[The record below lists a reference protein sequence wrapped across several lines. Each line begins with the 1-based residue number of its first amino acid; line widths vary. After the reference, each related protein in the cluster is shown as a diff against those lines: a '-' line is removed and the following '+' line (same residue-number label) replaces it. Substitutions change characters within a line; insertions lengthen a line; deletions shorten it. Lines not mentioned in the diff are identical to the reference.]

1 MGIYVKKRNFAGLK
15 ILLIC
20 VLVITIVII
29 ASYYFVFL
37 ENNKTNPDNDLNS
50 SNTQLEKNI
59 NFIQEKDLSVYLKK
73 EDMNEYL
80 TNFEFDQSIKKFI
93 EENPDLILNVLREY
107 QLNQNKLE
115 QEKINK
121 KNISSIQNLN
131 LQAHPMYLGDA
142 SGTKVIYEFVDYNCG
157 YCEKYH
163 QELINVMKEDTSV
176 KIVIIQMPILGNFS
190 KDLTTIALAS
200 SLQGKFETVHNYLY
214 SSERKSNMEDI
225 LADLFLK
232 GVDLKTLKKDMDSQ
246 EVKNFLSIHKSYVDE
261 FKITGSPATI
271 IGNQI
276 IPGFIDQRKIIE
288 ILEKEFS

>member
-1 MGIYVKKRNFAGLK
+1 MGIYVKKRNFAGLRSLLL
-15 ILLIC
+15 ILL
-20 VLVITIVII
+20 ITIVII
-29 ASYYFVFL
+29 ASYYFVFQ
-37 ENNKTNPDNDLNS
+37 ENNKIIPDNDLNS
-50 SNTQLEKNI
+50 SNTQLEEKNI
-59 NFIQEKDLSVYLKK
+59 NFIQEKDLSAYLKK
-73 EDMNEYL
+73 EDMKEYL
-80 TNFEFDQSIKKFI
+80 TNFEFDQSMKKFV
-93 EENPDLILNVLREY
+93 EENPDFILNVLREY

-121 KNISSIQNLN
+121 ENISSIQNLN

-200 SLQGKFETVHNYLY
+200 SLQGEFKTVHNYLY

-232 GVDLKTLKKDMDSQ
+232 GVDLQILKKDMDSQ
-246 EVKNFLSIHKSYVDE
+246 EVKDFLSIHKSYVDE
-261 FKITGSPATI
+261 FKFTGSPATI

-276 IPGFIDQRKIIE
+276 IPGFIDKSKIIE

>member
-15 ILLIC
+15 SLLLI
-20 VLVITIVII
+20 LVITIVII
-29 ASYYFVFL
+29 ASYYFVFQ
-37 ENNKTNPDNDLNS
+37 ENNKINLDNNLNS
-50 SNTQLEKNI
+50 SNTQLEQNI
-59 NFIQEKDLSVYLKK
+59 NFIQEKDLSAYLKK
-73 EDMNEYL
+73 EDMKEYL
-80 TNFEFDQSIKKFI
+80 TNFEFDQSMKKFV
-93 EENPDLILNVLREY
+93 EENPDFILNVLREY

-121 KNISSIQNLN
+121 EKISSIQNLN
-131 LQAHPMYLGDA
+131 LQAHTMYLGDGG
-142 SGTKVIYEFVDYNCG
+142 GTKVIYEFVDYNCG

-190 KDLTTIALAS
+190 KDLTKIALAS
-200 SLQGKFETVHNYLY
+200 SLQGEFKTVHNYLY
-214 SSERKSNMEDI
+214 SSERKSNMDDI

-232 GVDLKTLKKDMDSQ
+232 GVDLQTLKKDMDSQ
-246 EVKNFLSIHKSYVDE
+246 EVSDFLSIHKSYVDE
-261 FKITGSPATI
+261 FKFNGSPATI

-276 IPGFIDQRKIIE
+276 IPGFIDESKIIE